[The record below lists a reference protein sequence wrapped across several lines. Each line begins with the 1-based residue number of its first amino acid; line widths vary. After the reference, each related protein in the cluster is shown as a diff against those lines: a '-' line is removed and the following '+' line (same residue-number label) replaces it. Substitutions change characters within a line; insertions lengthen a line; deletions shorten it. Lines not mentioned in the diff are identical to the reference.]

1 MVLCYLPTSGN
12 ALRLW
17 WNTPARII
25 NFESTLVTPA
35 TPIKP
40 LASNQARFVWP
51 GIEPADQGAV
61 LQNVINGDG
70 QAGNWS
76 FYPEYCCDPNEFL
89 EGGFPVYPGDLI
101 TGTFTL
107 DLSSGIWLDGASI
120 TPGAIGIAAAQA
132 PFQASFH
139 FDPQIYPASTVYQMA
154 YLVIELQQ
162 GAEWD
167 WGKVIFQ
174 DVTTEAET
182 TNRTWCSA

>member
-25 NFESTLVTPA
+25 NVIFKQILGKVYSTEIRQFESTLVTPA

-76 FYPEYCCDPNEFL
+76 FYPEYCCE
-89 EGGFPVYPGDLI
+89 
-101 TGTFTL
+101 
-107 DLSSGIWLDGASI
+107 
-120 TPGAIGIAAAQA
+120 
-132 PFQASFH
+132 
-139 FDPQIYPASTVYQMA
+139 
-154 YLVIELQQ
+154 
-162 GAEWD
+162 
-167 WGKVIFQ
+167 
-174 DVTTEAET
+174 
-182 TNRTWCSA
+182 